1 MGFNGEFGLQFTI
14 HIANR
19 YSVPEIVRLADFA
32 RGEGFTQVWVNDNLR
47 HRNVFVVLTA
57 IASRVPIKLG
67 TAIFVPYFRNPVDVA
82 GALAAISELM
92 EGREFSVGIARGDLA
107 QAGHQIQMTRPI
119 AMVRETTLFLQALL
133 QGETVSPA
141 GYPVVDSYYHF
152 REASKFRMGFSPSS
166 PIRFYCGGTGPK
178 ILQIAGAI
186 MDGVL
191 IGGFY
196 IPLVRT
202 GRLKSLMAIARHA
215 ASDTGGSNSPYNICE
230 INVSLSRDGHLA
242 KQFTKRY
249 IAHMVLTLELMGF
262 APDEF
267 RALGFKPEKLA
278 ALKDAY
284 AGGAT
289 IEDAAEMLTDKE
301 IEIGFVAG
309 EPEECREQLKPLVK
323 EATTLGFDQ
332 ISFAKLGPDYD
343 EAIRLLKQKVMPALA

>member
-1 MGFNGEFGLQFTI
+1 MGFNGEFGLQFTT
-14 HIANR
+14 HIANQ

-32 RGEGFTQVWVNDNLR
+32 RQEGFTQVWVNDNLR

-67 TAIFVPYFRNPVDVA
+67 TAILVPYFRNPVDVA
-82 GALAAISELM
+82 GSLAAISELM
-92 EGREFSVGIARGDLA
+92 EGREFSIGIARGDLA

-133 QGETVSPA
+133 RGETVSPA
-141 GYPVVDSYYHF
+141 GYPVVESYHRF
-152 REASKFRMGFSPSS
+152 RDASKFRMGFSPSS

-202 GRLKSLMAIARHA
+202 GRLKSLMTIARQA
-215 ASDTGGSNSPYNICE
+215 AGGTGGSNSLYNICE
-230 INVSLSRDGHLA
+230 INVSISRDRHLA
-242 KQFTKRY
+242 KQFPKRY

-267 RALGFKPEKLA
+267 RALGLGPEKLA

-284 AGGAT
+284 ARGAT
-289 IEDAAEMLTDKE
+289 IEDAAGMLTDEE

-309 EPEECREQLKPLVK
+309 EPEECREQLEPLVK
-323 EATTLGFDQ
+323 EAAVLGFDQ

-343 EAIRLLKQKVMPALA
+343 EAIRLLKQKVMPGLA